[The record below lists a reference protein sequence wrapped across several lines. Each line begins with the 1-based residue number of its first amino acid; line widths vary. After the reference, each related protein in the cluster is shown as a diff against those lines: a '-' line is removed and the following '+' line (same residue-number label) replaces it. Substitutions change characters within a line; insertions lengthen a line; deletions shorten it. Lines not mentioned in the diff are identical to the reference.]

1 MDRFFIAD
9 LRIYQTVQ
17 QKSGE
22 ALQLP
27 SYLVGCSFGCLQRWA
42 QTRPDQTRPDQ
53 TRPDQTRPDQT
64 SRKSGGN
71 RKKKEIRKSRKS
83 GEVGNRKKSRKS
95 EKVGIWIK

>member
-53 TRPDQTRPDQT
+53 TRPDQT

-71 RKKKEIRKSRKS
+71 RKKKKIRKSRKT
-83 GEVGNRKKSRKS
+83 GEVGNRKK
-95 EKVGIWIK
+95 

>member
-22 ALQLP
+22 ALQLH

-42 QTRPDQTRPDQ
+42 QTRPDPTRPDQ
-53 TRPDQTRPDQT
+53 TRPDQTRPVENQE
-64 SRKSGGN
+64 
-71 RKKKEIRKSRKS
+71 EIGKR
-83 GEVGNRKKSRKS
+83 RKS
-95 EKVGIWIK
+95 EKVGNREK